1 MKTLSRSRATKQFLK
16 RHPASL
22 AVFLILCSLLLAP
35 QVFGGET
42 SSFSNWRAPE
52 QEKQK
57 ATQPKK
63 KAAATS
69 NPRTKKPQNTD
80 DDKEGET
87 GNLKENFETA
97 KEAYEKVGAKIASGE
112 YGEALDGAANMAKD
126 KMIEKAEEALKK
138 KNETLYKAYKY
149 SKDIKDDLQKG
160 DYEAVWKK
168 TKETAYDEAKEYV
181 EDKIIEKMI
190 PGYGQMKT
198 AWDTG
203 YAGGTWLGKQSISPD
218 GETINQVAEKKMT
231 SVFYGGQDS
240 ESDKATAQAEVVIA
254 LARSV
259 KKGDYKL
266 PDHMTFSDASQI
278 IRENMTANRSPF
290 DGFRAWEANEVMDKY
305 VTDETIVAPVYK
317 DGVVIVPIAKPVAS
331 LPVDAV
337 PPNSDKKAVPAAE
350 DDPWAA
356 GPDPAAI
363 KQPIKAEPRE
373 AEQDA
378 WADGGDADQALQDQ
392 NRYRLE
398 RQLAQ
403 NKAQAAATND
413 RQNRRRFAQAENK
426 REEEARIK
434 EKKRREW
441 AEFANAFTGAL
452 TQVATEIERSKNTN
466 SGSHQSVQVGDYSA
480 ANAYD
485 KKVQDCVN
493 NSGRPGFAVT
503 DVHAAQIGCSQK
515 LGPRPQPIFRTQA
528 GSGSPNFDGL
538 VNDPAARI
546 NSYSNSGGNSAGK
559 AGYNS
564 DWGDEDPIEQAS
576 VIYAGD
582 PEGYYADDDKM
593 HMVCGVDIKRGG
605 WTFGRSGGYYV
616 LKKPEEARKPT
627 ANSRGAPPS
636 EISFYP
642 NCQKF
647 RVLTQTGGD
656 GYSQKLWYKNGTI
669 QRDGIYWSYNW
680 AKLEKIY
687 REDGTLSEVTKSTGA
702 DHKRQYGLTATTHD
716 KNGNAIRTET
726 YDD

>member
-1 MKTLSRSRATKQFLK
+1 MKTLPKVSNISSNRRAAL
-16 RHPASL
+16 L
-22 AVFLILCSLLLAP
+22 AACLSTCSLIAAP
-35 QVFGGET
+35 QVFSDD
-42 SSFSNWRAPE
+42 SSSSANWQAPE

-57 ATQPKK
+57 ASQPKQKTNGTSGSK
-63 KAAATS
+63 K
-69 NPRTKKPQNTD
+69 KKSESSDD
-80 DDKEGET
+80 DDKKSKTEALQE
-87 GNLKENFETA
+87 NLETA
-97 KEAYEKVGAKIASGE
+97 KEAYEKVGAEILDGN
-112 YGEALDGAANMAKD
+112 YGKALDGAADMAKD

-138 KNETLYKAYKY
+138 KNEALYKAYKY
-149 SKDIKDDLQKG
+149 GKDIKDDLQKG
-160 DYEAVWKK
+160 DYEAAWKK

-181 EDKIIEKMI
+181 EDKIIEKVI
-190 PGYGQMKT
+190 PGYGQLKT

-218 GETINQVAEKKMT
+218 GGTINQLAEKKMT
-231 SVFYGGQDS
+231 GWFYGGQDS
-240 ESDKATAQAEVVIA
+240 EANKATAQAEVVIA
-254 LARSV
+254 LAKSV
-259 KKGDYKL
+259 KQGDYKL

-290 DGFRAWEANEVMDKY
+290 DGFRAWQANEVLDKY
-305 VTDETIVAPVYK
+305 VTDNSIVAPVYK
-317 DGVVIVPIAKPVAS
+317 DGVVIVLNAKPVAPS
-331 LPVDAV
+331 PVDPA
-337 PPNSDKKAVPAAE
+337 PSSPDKKAVPAAE

-356 GPDPAAI
+356 GPDPASI
-363 KQPIKAEPRE
+363 KQPLKAEPDE
-373 AEQDA
+373 AKQDA
-378 WADGGDADQALQDQ
+378 WSDGGDADQALQDQ

-403 NKAQAAATND
+403 DKAQAAANND

-426 REEEARIK
+426 RAEEARIK

-441 AEFANAFTGAL
+441 REFADAFTGAL

-466 SGSHQSVQVGDYSA
+466 SGSRQSVQVGDYSA

-485 KKVQDCVN
+485 RKVQDCVN
-493 NSGRPGFAVT
+493 SSGRPGFAVT

-515 LGPRPQPIFRTQA
+515 LGPRPQPTFKTQP
-528 GSGSPNFDGL
+528 GSESPSFDGL

-546 NSYSNSGGNSAGK
+546 NSYSNSGGNNAGK

-576 VIYAGD
+576 VIYVGD
-582 PEGYYADDDKM
+582 PEGYYAEDDKM
-593 HMVCGVDIKRGG
+593 QMVCGIDIKRGG

-656 GYSQKLWYKNGTI
+656 GYSQKLWYKNGNI
-669 QRDGIYWSYNW
+669 QRDGTYWSYNW
-680 AKLEKIY
+680 AKLEKVY

-702 DHKRQYGLTATTHD
+702 DHKQQYGLTATTHD

-726 YDD
+726 YDN